1 MHINIYVCIIILEH
15 YYCMC
20 KHFGML
26 PLCCMQDE
34 WLECQRNWLYLESI
48 FGAPD
53 IQRQLPN
60 EAKMFSQVDKSWKEV
75 MRRVHKF
82 PNCIKSGT
90 HPGEQGKCALHASVC
105 VFHQLNY
112 HACTA
117 TNRVRDRLGEL
128 INRLTFVN
136 CCTTV

>member
-1 MHINIYVCIIILEH
+1 MVVDIALYRKEALCLYNKTNDVNVCIQDGYL
-15 YYCMC
+15 Y
-20 KHFGML
+20 ML
-26 PLCCMQDE
+26 CLLCRHTHTHTHMHACTHTQDE

-60 EAKMFSQVDKSWKEV
+60 EAKMFTQVDKSWKEI

-90 HPGEQGKCALHASVC
+90 HPGWFTCQMDIIL
-105 VFHQLNY
+105 
-112 HACTA
+112 
-117 TNRVRDRLGEL
+117 
-128 INRLTFVN
+128 
-136 CCTTV
+136 CCYI